1 MSVYFPDIKSLKPEV
16 RSGHI
21 CFEFRGNIFI
31 WGGYNVSDLYNSNK
45 YKHFRVDTFVYEYGS

>member
-1 MSVYFPDIKSLKPEV
+1 MSLYIPDIKSEKPEV

-31 WGGYNVSDLYNSNK
+31 WGGYNVSNYVFYVQYN
-45 YKHFRVDTFVYEYGS
+45 FFC